1 MMIRFI
7 AVRAAGALALLSAVA
22 ASVAAQQP
30 RVPADPASVPELRA
44 EFERATSLGL
54 PTGPLVAKARQG
66 YLAPASP
73 ARIRDALRALT
84 DRMVTA
90 RTALSPVH
98 SELELEAGA
107 HALQAGIPA
116 RVLRDLRA
124 ADPGRSLTV
133 AIGVLQELV
142 VRGVPLKQATASV
155 DAMVRRQMADVV
167 IASVGRNVQGDVAS
181 GLAPSVAMDVR
192 SRGVLSLPQAA
203 VTGPA
208 VAPTTTRIPPQ

>member
-1 MMIRFI
+1 MTPNVLF
-7 AVRAAGALALLSAVA
+7 VRAARAAALALVLGASAG
-22 ASVAAQQP
+22 AQQSRTP
-30 RVPADPASVPELRA
+30 QDPTTVPELRP
-44 EFERATSLGL
+44 EFERAVALGL
-54 PTGPLVAKARQG
+54 PTAPLVSKARQG

-84 DRMVTA
+84 DRMVVA
-90 RTALSPVH
+90 RTALNPVQ
-98 SELELEAGA
+98 SDTELEAAA
-107 HALQAGIPA
+107 HALQTGIPE
-116 RVLRDLRA
+116 RVLRELRA

-155 DAMVRRQMADVV
+155 EAMVRRQMADVV

-203 VTGPA
+203 VAGPA
-208 VAPTTTRIPPQ
+208 VAPTTTRPPPP